1 MRTFLGGV
9 LGVIAV
15 GVLLIAYGVFNPR
28 TATADSSSQA
38 QSIYGDRVGYAAN
51 QPLQRAVYSNDGSMA
66 ASPQLEIRCEA
77 GQRAVIRQVNGAA
90 AGECVDGG
98 GYVNGPRAE
107 RAALTYPVYEQAPVR
122 RVRTVS
128 YQSAPRRTAARVER
142 PGRDWA
148 KTAMVIGG
156 TSAAGAGIGAIF
168 GGKKGALI
176 GAAVGGGAGT
186 LYEVKH

>member
-9 LGVIAV
+9 LGVIAI

-28 TATADSSSQA
+28 TATADSSSLA
-38 QSIYGDRVGYAAN
+38 RSIYGDRIGYADN
-51 QPLQRAVYSNDGSMA
+51 DPLRRAVYSSDGSMA
-66 ASPQLEIRCEA
+66 ATPQLEIRCEA

-90 AGECVDGG
+90 AAECVDAGS
-98 GYVNGPRAE
+98 YFNGPRAT
-107 RAALTYPVYEQAPVR
+107 RASLSYPVSDEGPVR

-128 YQSAPRRTAARVER
+128 YQSAPRRPSVRVER

-156 TSAAGAGIGAIF
+156 SSAAGAGLGAIF
-168 GGKKGALI
+168 GGKNGALI
-176 GAAVGGGAGT
+176 GAALGGGAGT